1 MSLNEK
7 RSVAVI
13 GGGVSG
19 IVASY
24 YLSKKFEVTL
34 FEKNN
39 YVGGHTNTVVIQSG
53 PDRGLAVDTGFIVCN
68 DKTYPEFHKFLRD
81 LGVAV
86 RSADM
91 SFGYYNEKNNFQYAG
106 TSLRGL
112 FAQPRNL
119 FSISY
124 LLMLKEILS
133 FNKGALRALEQGEL
147 EGLSLGEYLQQQKA
161 SGRLLEDYLL
171 PMGAAI
177 WSSPDMD
184 LLSFPAETFFTF
196 FRNHGLLEFRKR
208 PQWQTVVGGSFQYVK
223 SFQKNFSGKI
233 HTDSEV
239 VSISRDPEGV
249 KVKTRN
255 EVSNFDY
262 CILAT
267 HADEAL
273 KLLSDPTSE
282 EEQALSPWSYQTNR
296 TVLHTDRR
304 FLPPLKSAWAA
315 WNYRREAGSDGED
328 PVSVTYYMNRL
339 QGLDVSEEYCVTLNP
354 KSEIDQSKII
364 AQFSYTHPVFTFE
377 ALQGRKLL
385 EGLSGQSKTFYCGSY
400 FGFGFHEDAVKSA
413 LRLVEMLGDGN
424 EEK

>member
-1 MSLNEK
+1 MSINKK

-13 GGGVSG
+13 GGGISG

-24 YLSKKFEVTL
+24 YLSKSLDVTL

-39 YVGGHTNTVVIQSG
+39 YVGGHTNTVVIPSG

-81 LGVAV
+81 LGVPV
-86 RSADM
+86 RSTDM
-91 SFGYYNEKNNFQYAG
+91 SFGYHNQKNNFQYAG

-112 FAQPRNL
+112 FAQPGNL
-119 FSISY
+119 FSVSY

-133 FNKGALRALEQGEL
+133 FNKIALRALKEGEL
-147 EGLSLGEYLQQQKA
+147 EGLSLGEFLQGKKPSA
-161 SGRLLEDYLL
+161 RLLEDYLL

-177 WSSPDMD
+177 WSSPDID

-208 PQWQTVVGGSFQYVK
+208 PQWQTVIGGSFQYVK
-223 SFQKNFSGKI
+223 SFQKKFSGNI

-239 VSISRDPEGV
+239 ISISRDSEGV
-249 KVKTRN
+249 KVETQN
-255 EVSNFDY
+255 QVSNFDY

-273 KLLSDPTSE
+273 KVLSDPTPE
-282 EEQALSPWSYQTNR
+282 EQQALSPWTYQTNI
-296 TVLHTDRR
+296 TVLHTDKR

-315 WNYRREAGSDGED
+315 WNYRREAGADGVD

-339 QGLDVSEEYCVTLNP
+339 QGFDVSEEYCVTLNP
-354 KSEIDQSKII
+354 GSSIDQSKII
-364 AQFSYTHPVFTFE
+364 AQFNYTHPVFTFE

-385 EGLSGQSKTFYCGSY
+385 ESLSGQKKTFFCGSY

-413 LRLVEMLGDGN
+413 LRLIEMLGEDI
-424 EEK
+424 ES